1 MLVSMALTFAGI
13 ASLAAVAGGWAVEA
27 NRYGRFAALCLLA
40 LFGLA
45 LLFPSISDRLTKP
58 LVALGSGI
66 SARTDRSDA
75 SAGSM
80 IFRSCLLG
88 VATGLLWAPCA
99 GPVLGIILTGAA
111 LHGANV

>member
-1 MLVSMALTFAGI
+1 MILFLVAYLGGVLTVASPCVLPVLPFVFASAGRSFPRSGLLMLVSMALTFAGI

-66 SARTDRSDA
+66 SARTDRGDTS
-75 SAGSM
+75 
-80 IFRSCLLG
+80 
-88 VATGLLWAPCA
+88 
-99 GPVLGIILTGAA
+99 
-111 LHGANV
+111 